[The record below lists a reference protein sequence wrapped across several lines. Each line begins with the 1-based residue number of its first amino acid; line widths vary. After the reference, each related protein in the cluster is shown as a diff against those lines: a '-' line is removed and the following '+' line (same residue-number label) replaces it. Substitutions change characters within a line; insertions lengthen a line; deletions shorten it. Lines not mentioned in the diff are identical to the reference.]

1 MLSVVQ
7 RNSIIHTLL
16 VGIWNGPY
24 RLQNHLENSW
34 TTTITKHTK
43 ILWPKHT
50 KILWPNSH
58 TPGHSYQK
66 SEKLT
71 ENCTQ
76 FLVAFLFAVA
86 KIWRPA
92 KCPSMCERLQ
102 KPRYIRA
109 MQYYSALRRKNSWC
123 TSSSEESPGN
133 KAEWQKSVS
142 RVT

>member
-43 ILWPKHT
+43 ILWPD
-50 KILWPNSH
+50 SH

-66 SEKLT
+66 SESFT

-76 FLVAFLFAVA
+76 FLVAVLFAVA
-86 KIWRPA
+86 KIWRRA
-92 KCPSMCERLQ
+92 KCPSMCEWLH
-102 KPRYIRA
+102 KPRYISA